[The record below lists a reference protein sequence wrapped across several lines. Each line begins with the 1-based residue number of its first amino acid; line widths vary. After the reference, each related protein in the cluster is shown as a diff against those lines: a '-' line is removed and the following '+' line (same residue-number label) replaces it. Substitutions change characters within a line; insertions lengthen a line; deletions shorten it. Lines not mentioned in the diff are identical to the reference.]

1 MRSIQQHS
9 HVLLHQITF
18 LCRNASI
25 HDLNYAL
32 IVPRFIRGIFI
43 TNNNR
48 CPFYYMPDNSSLIR
62 QLARRARLFHSN
74 TGISQ
79 AQMAKKLGMADGNY
93 SNFLSGKRG
102 LGAKATCLLLQVM
115 DLPMRQAIATFTKPA
130 LTSKITQFQEQGRA
144 MRFDGNDDDGAW
156 CPGLSGKD
164 PGESAGNIDDPTNDT
179 LDTLRYARAIHR
191 KAISAINDY
200 INQAKVNR
208 LGSTP
213 VPADPQKFGRR
224 G

>member
-1 MRSIQQHS
+1 MVDSS
-9 HVLLHQITF
+9 PLLK
-18 LCRNASI
+18 
-25 HDLNYAL
+25 
-32 IVPRFIRGIFI
+32 
-43 TNNNR
+43 
-48 CPFYYMPDNSSLIR
+48 
-62 QLARRARLFHSN
+62 QLANRTKLFHAR

-79 AQMAKKLGMADGNY
+79 SQVAKALGMADGNY
-93 SNFLSGKRG
+93 SSFLSGKRG
-102 LGAKATCLLLQVM
+102 IGSEATCLLLRFTNMSVQ
-115 DLPMRQAIATFTKPA
+115 QAIAKFTKPA

-144 MRFDGNDDDGAW
+144 MRFDANDDDGAW
-156 CPGLSGKD
+156 VPGLSGKD
-164 PGESAGNIDDPTNDT
+164 PNELGNSIDDPTNDT

-213 VPADPQKFGRR
+213 VPADSQKFGRR